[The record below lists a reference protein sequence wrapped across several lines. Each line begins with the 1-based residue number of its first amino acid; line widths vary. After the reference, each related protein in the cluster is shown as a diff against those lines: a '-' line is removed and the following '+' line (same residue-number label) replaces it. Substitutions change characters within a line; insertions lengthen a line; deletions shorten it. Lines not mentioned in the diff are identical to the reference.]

1 MFLPGRAPAA
11 GASRTGCSGKRRLRG
26 FRISGNGGG
35 GGRGWTAGTGSASP
49 AAATAAAVLLIPS
62 VVDYSAL
69 VPVKEKKR
77 NQSNDQIKTMA
88 KLALSYHLGKQIYGC

>member
-1 MFLPGRAPAA
+1 MCLPGRAPAA

-26 FRISGNGGG
+26 FRISGNGG

-69 VPVKEKKR
+69 VPGTKKKKKI
-77 NQSNDQIKTMA
+77 SQII
-88 KLALSYHLGKQIYGC
+88 Q